1 MISSNQKEGASN
13 AGELIE
19 AISTIFNAFTNA
31 DIKSQLQQATA
42 GMTKHGKKAAKTVAK
57 AKSKRYNHYHKGV
70 GITDRQW
77 PVWTACKALL
87 EAKQAFTK
95 ETPTHTGFV
104 DDLSG
109 RTICLFM
116 GIKPSQQQSGRISA
130 ICKELRQKGL
140 LNYTLEDRPD
150 LKGKWRP
157 KRGFSFGDKA

>member
-1 MISSNQKEGASN
+1 MLKTNNEGASS
-13 AGELIE
+13 AGELME
-19 AISTIFNAFTNA
+19 AVSVLVNAFTSNNL
-31 DIKSQLQQATA
+31 KEQLKEATA
-42 GMTKHGKKAAKTVAK
+42 SITKRRKTATKNVAT
-57 AKSKRYNHYHKGV
+57 AKSKQYSHYHKGI
-70 GITDRQW
+70 GLTDRQW

-116 GIKPSQQQSGRISA
+116 GIKPSQHQSGRISA

-150 LKGKWRP
+150 LKSKWRP